1 MVESSLSQKACTPCK
16 KGGIPLKG
24 SEVKDF
30 LDRLGEEWRVV
41 EERYLEKEYLFPDFQ
56 KALDFANRIGALAE
70 AECHHPDLYLS
81 YGKVKVRLSTHK
93 IGGLSENDF
102 ILAAKCDLLTK

>member
-1 MVESSLSQKACTPCK
+1 MEETLSQKTCTPCK
-16 KGGIPLKG
+16 KGEPPLKG
-24 SEVKDF
+24 PQVKIF
-30 LDRLGEEWRVV
+30 LSRLGEGWQVV

-70 AECHHPDLYLS
+70 AECHHPDIYLS
-81 YGKVKVRLSTHK
+81 YGKVKVQLWTHK